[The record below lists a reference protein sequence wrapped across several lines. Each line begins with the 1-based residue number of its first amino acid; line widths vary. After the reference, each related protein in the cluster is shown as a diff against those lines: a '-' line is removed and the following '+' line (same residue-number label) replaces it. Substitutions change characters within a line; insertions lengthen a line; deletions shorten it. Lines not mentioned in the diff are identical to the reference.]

1 MNGLTLRQI
10 GLLTAVGALL
20 AIGQVLFKLAA
31 KSTLPVIDFTSLVK
45 LIINPIAL
53 PAVGIYF
60 FTTVLWLYLL
70 QQVPLSRAY
79 PFTTGLGLVLVPL
92 AGVIVFGE
100 STPGRHIIGIVV
112 VLLTQNFHQAQ
123 IDIDDSV
130 ARAR

>member
-31 KSTLPVIDFTSLVK
+31 KSTQPVIDFTSLVK

-70 QQVPLSRAY
+70 QQVPLSSLSVYDGAW
-79 PFTTGLGLVLVPL
+79 PC
-92 AGVIVFGE
+92 AG
-100 STPGRHIIGIVV
+100 STSWRHSIRRINSWATHHRHCGRSLNPEFSPGTDRY
-112 VLLTQNFHQAQ
+112 
-123 IDIDDSV
+123 
-130 ARAR
+130 R